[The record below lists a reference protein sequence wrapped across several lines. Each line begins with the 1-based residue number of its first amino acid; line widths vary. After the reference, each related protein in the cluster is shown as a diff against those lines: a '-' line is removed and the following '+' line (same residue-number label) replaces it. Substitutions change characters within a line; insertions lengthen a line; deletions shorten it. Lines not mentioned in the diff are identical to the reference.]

1 MKIIQ
6 KLADLVVLDD
16 VTPLHSAIKLSISS
30 IIQSLE
36 QQYETAYEATLYGWF
51 LVCESVNDLTDPLA
65 ELSFS
70 VYEKINNGE
79 VEFIEQQTD
88 WYEVYIT
95 INDTEGVLVYV
106 PKYLLS
112 GNQLSTLCAISNNF

>member
-16 VTPLHSAIKLSISS
+16 VTPLHSLIKLSISS

-70 VYEKINNGE
+70 VCEKINNGE
-79 VEFIEQQTD
+79 VEFVEQQAD

-112 GNQLSTLCAISNNF
+112 ANQLSTLCAISNNF